1 MHYFCFI
8 RARFQFHSD
17 KAVFGLEIFPSLK
30 RGTVHSDVLET
41 GSGKADRCACVGRN
55 SERIFYRLG
64 LDFPSAFNPS
74 VHRVVMASGVFHLFR
89 RVGFRLQEEMFEAGI
104 IRVGLD
110 SQRTIIHP
118 RAYRTEGIVIEG
130 VHPVVLSESIGM
142 GV

>member
-1 MHYFCFI
+1 M
-8 RARFQFHSD
+8 
-17 KAVFGLEIFPSLK
+17 SLK
-30 RGTVHSDVLET
+30 PEAGRQTVALVLA
-41 GSGKADRCACVGRN
+41 GMV
-55 SERIFYRLG
+55 
-64 LDFPSAFNPS
+64 
-74 VHRVVMASGVFHLFR
+74 